1 MLTRAEERNMA
12 VQESW
17 NAPYP
22 EVIIPVLGLRVS
34 GGHDWKW
41 KDGTFVPY
49 KCGNRQCKACGS
61 AR

>member
-1 MLTRAEERNMA
+1 MA

-49 KCGNRQCKACGS
+49 KCGNRQCKACGG